1 MNCSNSKKTANRGN
15 MSNRSKSLLIVN
27 PIFLSIFLGNK
38 TSLIPFNRAIRFGLD
53 LVDSF
58 AAIGRFT
65 MRQINQVPSLSLLQ
79 SLKFLCHCLLPK
91 RVSTSLTIVVRLMKG
106 KYS

>member
-15 MSNRSKSLLIVN
+15 TSNRDKSLFIVN
-27 PIFLSIFLGNK
+27 PIFLSISLSNK

-53 LVDSF
+53 LLDPF
-58 AAIGRFT
+58 AANGRFT
-65 MRQINQVPSLSLLQ
+65 MRQINQIPGMSLLQ
-79 SLKFLCHCLLPK
+79 NLKFLCHCLLPK
-91 RVSTSLTIVVRLMKG
+91 RVSTDLTNIVRLMKG

>member
-1 MNCSNSKKTANRGN
+1 

-27 PIFLSIFLGNK
+27 PIFLSISLGNK

-53 LVDSF
+53 LVDPF
-58 AAIGRFT
+58 ATNDRFT
-65 MRQINQVPSLSLLQ
+65 MRQINQVPSMTFLQ
-79 SLKFLCHCLLPK
+79 NLKFLCHCLLPK
-91 RVSTSLTIVVRLMKG
+91 RVSTGLTIGVRLMKG

>member
-1 MNCSNSKKTANRGN
+1 MNCSNSKKTVNRGN

-27 PIFLSIFLGNK
+27 PIFLSISLGNK

-58 AAIGRFT
+58 AANGRFT
-65 MRQINQVPSLSLLQ
+65 MRQINQVPSMSLFQ

-91 RVSTSLTIVVRLMKG
+91 RVSTGLTIGVRLMKG
-106 KYS
+106 KYN